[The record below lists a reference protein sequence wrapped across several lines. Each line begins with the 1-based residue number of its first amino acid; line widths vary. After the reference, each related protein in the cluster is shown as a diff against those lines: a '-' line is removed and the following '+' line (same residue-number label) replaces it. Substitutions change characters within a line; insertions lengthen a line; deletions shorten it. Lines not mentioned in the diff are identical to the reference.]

1 MDTIR
6 YIYRY
11 FRNNLLRILALIWG
25 QKQKLSRN
33 VIIISPHPDDEAL
46 GCGGLISHLTK
57 GGCNVSLIML
67 TGGENCESAKSIK
80 KENLKDIRRNLTK
93 KSAIVLGIKEEN
105 IYFLNFIDGN
115 VNSKDP
121 EITRLRE
128 ILNKANADA
137 IYVPHLMDGWNDH
150 VQAHLIIKNIIK
162 STSTKLYA
170 YCVWFW
176 YTMPFKEAIKLPWKD
191 VCYFSMNKEEHK
203 AKAQSVSIY
212 MKAISPDG
220 IYYSGELPKILL
232 TSCLWKQEIYFRIL
246 H

>member
-11 FRNNLLRILALIWG
+11 FRNSILRILALICG
-25 QKQKLSRN
+25 RKHKLSTN
-33 VIIISPHPDDEAL
+33 VIIVAPHPDDEAL

-57 GGCNVSLIML
+57 SGCTISLIML
-67 TGGENCESAKSIK
+67 TGGENCTSAKSIE
-80 KENLKDIRRNLTK
+80 KETLKVTRRDLTN
-93 KSAIVLGIKEEN
+93 KSAIILGIKEEN

-115 VNSKDP
+115 VCSKDP
-121 EITRLRE
+121 EITRLKD
-128 ILNKANADA
+128 ILNRINADA

-150 VQAHLIIKNIIK
+150 VQAHLIIKHIIK
-162 STSTKLYA
+162 DTSTKLYA

-176 YTMPFKEAIKLPWKD
+176 YTMPFKDTIKLPWKN
-191 VCYFSMNKEEHK
+191 VRYFSMNKEEHK
-203 AKAQSVSIY
+203 AKVQSVNIY

-232 TSCLWKQEIYFRIL
+232 TSCLWKQEIYFRIYN
-246 H
+246 

>member
-1 MDTIR
+1 MNTVR

-11 FRNNLLRILALIWG
+11 FRNSILRILALLWG
-25 QKQKLSRN
+25 VKQKLPKN
-33 VIIISPHPDDEAL
+33 AIIISPHPDDEAL

-57 GGCNVSLIML
+57 NRCNVHLIML
-67 TGGENCESAKSIK
+67 TGGENCESANNMR
-80 KENLKDIRRNLTK
+80 KENLKEIRRNLTK

-115 VNSKDP
+115 VNSEDP
-121 EITRLRE
+121 ENIRLKE
-128 ILNKANADA
+128 IIKKINADA

-150 VQAHLIIKNIIK
+150 VQAHLIIKDIIR
-162 STSTKLYA
+162 SSSINLYA

-176 YTMPFKEAIKLPWKD
+176 YIMPFKEARNLQWKN
-191 VCYFSMNKEEHK
+191 VCYFSMNKEEHN
-203 AKAQSVSIY
+203 AKAQSINIY